1 MALVVLLKITVQLP
15 QRSSVPSFRP
25 YVSPFSLYPS
35 LVSVSPQS
43 ADPPVVFH
51 QSLLSSGRN
60 KHSFLEQIQRLDL
73 GPLRQ
78 SLVASTITDSQR
90 HFCAYEFADGTCRD
104 SSCRDVHFRDV
115 DPSGL
120 FLFLH
125 PVPTSLISFPLDHFV
140 ASR

>member
-1 MALVVLLKITVQLP
+1 MALVVSLKITVQLS
-15 QRSSVPSFRP
+15 QRSSVSSFRP

-43 ADPPVVFH
+43 SHAPVVFH
-51 QSLLSSGRN
+51 QSLLSSSHN
-60 KHSFLEQIQRLDL
+60 KLSFLEQIQRLDL

-90 HFCAYEFADGTCRD
+90 HLCAYEFADGICRD

-120 FLFLH
+120 FLFLQLA
-125 PVPTSLISFPLDHFV
+125 PMSLISFPWGSLL
-140 ASR
+140 RL